1 MAWPSGR
8 MMAME
13 SARTSATATTALR
26 TARCVVFAYHEV
38 GYACLSELLGMDAP
52 IAALFTH
59 PDNPAEEIWWRPCR
73 ELARQHGIAVFVTDS
88 FDDAWL
94 ARIAA
99 MQPSILY
106 SLFYRKLLPEELLR
120 IAPLGSFNL
129 HPSLLPKYRGRA

>member
-38 GYACLSELLGMDAP
+38 GYACLSELLDMDAP

-73 ELARQHGIAVFVTDS
+73 ELARRHGIAVFEAAS
-88 FDDAWL
+88 FDAAWQM
-94 ARIAA
+94 RVAA
-99 MQPSILY
+99 MQPAILY
-106 SLFYRKLLPEELLR
+106 SFFYRNLLPAALLN
-120 IAPLGSFNL
+120 IAPMGSF
-129 HPSLLPKYRGRA
+129 